1 MLGPSQPYYLSIYLL
16 VVSMC
21 IFCLISRCGV
31 PGSRRNSMNEFA
43 AAVRLRGCWRAG
55 PLHKSQAYRRAVL
68 AISRRQIERLPFYVI
83 HCVHTHT
90 YHTHTPSTNKREHHF
105 RMNRPATKRGLTV
118 ANLSLLNRAAPAVF
132 VSAPSTTS
140 HKIDGGAAPRK
151 AAARAGWTCRCTA
164 RSRST
169 SQCCRHQRRRGSGT
183 RTRRSLAD
191 STSLWSMCTYSWRS
205 TSQSCRHRRR

>member
-1 MLGPSQPYYLSIYLL
+1 MGITRYTTRTRHGSAMLGPSQPYYLSIYLL

-140 HKIDGGAAPRK
+140 HKIDGGGGAEE
-151 AAARAGWTCRCTA
+151 G
-164 RSRST
+164 
-169 SQCCRHQRRRGSGT
+169 GG
-183 RTRRSLAD
+183 
-191 STSLWSMCTYSWRS
+191 
-205 TSQSCRHRRR
+205 